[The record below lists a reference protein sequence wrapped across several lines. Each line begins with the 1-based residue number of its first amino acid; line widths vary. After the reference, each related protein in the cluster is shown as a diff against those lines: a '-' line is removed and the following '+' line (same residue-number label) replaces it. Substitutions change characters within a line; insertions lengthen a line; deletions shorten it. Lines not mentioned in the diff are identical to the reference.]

1 MSEQAKHL
9 DYPEKTMFDMVKRIA
24 DIYPDE
30 PAYEFFDIK
39 TSYRDFIEKIEDAA
53 KAFRANGIHKG
64 DKVTICMP
72 NCPQALNAFYGLNR
86 IGAVASMIHPQ
97 SARSEI
103 SFYLNDSGSKMIL
116 VLDMFYQKVEEALKE
131 VDHPVTVLVARM
143 QNELP
148 LHLKALYIAK
158 EGRKYLGYPNT
169 DHAVLWPK
177 FLRSGWTEE
186 LPEIP
191 YEKDRTAVILYSGGT
206 IGKPKGIELTDMN
219 FNACALQARE
229 AIDEEFR
236 VGLSILSCM
245 PIFHGF
251 GLGINIHAV
260 LIHGVRCILMPT
272 FNPKSYADMLMRKKP
287 NLIAGVPTIF
297 EALLH
302 LPELDGF
309 DMSFLIGMF
318 SGGDSLSSELKHKI
332 DKFLKEHNAGIQV
345 REGYGLTECVT
356 ASCLT
361 PKNTYKEGSIGLPF
375 PDTVYAIV
383 KPDTDEVVP
392 NGEEGEIILRGP
404 SVMKGYIN
412 DPVEN
417 DKTLRRLADGNIWL
431 YTGDLGMMDD
441 DGYVYFRQRIKR
453 MIVTDGYNV
462 YPSIIENAL
471 DGCEEVSY
479 SCVIGVKDPRRMQ
492 RIRAY
497 VVLKDGYEP
506 TEETRMSIMEQ
517 LAVHVASYALPKE
530 LLFKDSMPKT
540 LVGKVAYRV
549 LEKEAEEE
557 LITAEGKENYNQ

>member
-9 DYPEKTMFDMVKRIA
+9 EYPEKTMFEMVKRIA

-30 PAYEFFDIK
+30 PAYEFYDIK
-39 TSYRDFIEKIEDAA
+39 TTYRDFIEKIEDAA

-64 DKVTICMP
+64 DRVTICMP

-131 VDHPVTVLVARM
+131 VEHPVTVLVARM

-169 DHAVLWPK
+169 DHAILWTK

-186 LPEIP
+186 LPEVP

-206 IGKPKGIELTDMN
+206 TGKPKGIELTDMN

-260 LIHGVRCILMPT
+260 LIHGVCCVLMPT
-272 FNPKSYADMLMRKKP
+272 FNPKSYADMLIRKKP

-302 LPELDGF
+302 LPELDGS

-318 SGGDSLSSELKHKI
+318 SGGDSLSVELKHKI
-332 DKFLKEHNAGIQV
+332 DTFLKEHNAGIQV

-392 NGEEGEIILRGP
+392 NGEEGEIIIRGP

-412 DPVEN
+412 DPIEN
-417 DKTLRRLADGNIWL
+417 SKTLRRLADGNIWL
-431 YTGDLGMMDD
+431 YTGDLGIMDD

-453 MIVTDGYNV
+453 MIVTNGYNV

-471 DGCEEVSY
+471 DGCTEVSY

-497 VVLKDGYEP
+497 VVLKDGYQP
-506 TEETRMSIMEQ
+506 TEETRISIMEQ

-530 LLFKDSMPKT
+530 IIFKASMPKT

-557 LITAEGKENYNQ
+557 LICAEGKETDIK

>member
-1 MSEQAKHL
+1 
-9 DYPEKTMFDMVKRIA
+9 
-24 DIYPDE
+24 
-30 PAYEFFDIK
+30 
-39 TSYRDFIEKIEDAA
+39 
-53 KAFRANGIHKG
+53 
-64 DKVTICMP
+64 
-72 NCPQALNAFYGLNR
+72 
-86 IGAVASMIHPQ
+86 
-97 SARSEI
+97 
-103 SFYLNDSGSKMIL
+103 
-116 VLDMFYQKVEEALKE
+116 
-131 VDHPVTVLVARM
+131 
-143 QNELP
+143 
-148 LHLKALYIAK
+148 
-158 EGRKYLGYPNT
+158 
-169 DHAVLWPK
+169 
-177 FLRSGWTEE
+177 
-186 LPEIP
+186 
-191 YEKDRTAVILYSGGT
+191 
-206 IGKPKGIELTDMN
+206 
-219 FNACALQARE
+219 
-229 AIDEEFR
+229 
-236 VGLSILSCM
+236 
-245 PIFHGF
+245 
-251 GLGINIHAV
+251 
-260 LIHGVRCILMPT
+260 
-272 FNPKSYADMLMRKKP
+272 
-287 NLIAGVPTIF
+287 
-297 EALLH
+297 
-302 LPELDGF
+302 
-309 DMSFLIGMF
+309 
-318 SGGDSLSSELKHKI
+318 
-332 DKFLKEHNAGIQV
+332 
-345 REGYGLTECVT
+345 VT

-453 MIVTDGYNV
+453 MIVTNGYNV

>member
-1 MSEQAKHL
+1 MIKETKLH
-9 DYPEKTMFDMVKRIA
+9 YPEKTMFQMIENIA
-24 DIYPDE
+24 GQYPDE
-30 PAYEFFDIK
+30 PAYEFYDIR
-39 TSYRDFIEKIEDAA
+39 TSFRDFVEKAEDAA

-64 DKVTICMP
+64 DRVTICMP

-86 IGAVASMIHPQ
+86 IGAVAVMIHPQ
-97 SARSEI
+97 SAQSEI
-103 SFYLNDSGSKMIL
+103 SFYLNDSQSKMIL
-116 VLDMFYQKVEEALKE
+116 VLDMFCQKVEDALKD
-131 VDHPVTVLVARM
+131 VDHPVKVLVARM

-158 EGRKYLGYPNT
+158 EGRKYLGLPNT
-169 DHAVLWPK
+169 DHAVLWSK
-177 FLRSGWTEE
+177 FLRTGWTEE
-186 LPEIP
+186 LLPSE
-191 YEKDRTAVILYSGGT
+191 YEEDRTAVILYSGGT
-206 IGKPKGIELTDMN
+206 TGVPKGIELTDLN
-219 FNACALQARE
+219 FNSCAIQARD

-236 VGLSILSCM
+236 VGLSCLGCM

-251 GLGINIHAV
+251 GLGINIHA
-260 LIHGVRCILMPT
+260 IMMHGVCCILMPT
-272 FNPKSYADMLMRKKP
+272 FNSKSYADMLKRKKP
-287 NLIAGVPTIF
+287 NIIAGVPTIF

-302 LPELDGF
+302 LPELEGF

-318 SGGDSLSSELKHKI
+318 SGGDSLSVELKNKI
-332 DKFLKEHNAGIQV
+332 DRFLEEHNAGIQV

-361 PKNTYKEGSIGLPF
+361 PKNTHKDGSIGLPF
-375 PDTVYAIV
+375 KDTVYAIV
-383 KPDTDEVVP
+383 KPDTDEVLP
-392 NGEEGEIILRGP
+392 NGEEGEIIMRGP
-404 SVMKGYIN
+404 SVMKGYLN
-412 DPVEN
+412 NEFEN
-417 DKTLRRLADGNIWL
+417 QKALRRLPDGNIWL
-431 YTGDLGMMDD
+431 YTGDLGKMDD
-441 DGYVYFRQRIKR
+441 DGYVYFSQRIKR
-453 MIVTDGYNV
+453 MIITNGYNV
-462 YPSIIENAL
+462 YPSQVENAI